1 MAEIPRQLPDA
12 SLITQARDGDTRAF
26 ESLIKRYEQLVYG
39 YSFKV
44 CRDPNKAAETV
55 QDTFIN
61 VYRNLRQFNGRAKF
75 STWLYTIV
83 SNNCLMKRRKRKID
97 QEMSY
102 LDEPPAEGEHTDAE
116 TIPVWTETPVELLI
130 NDELRARLDA
140 AIQKL
145 PMEYRVVFILRD
157 MEHQTAEETAKIL
170 KLSVPAVKSRLRR
183 ARIFLRGELSDLM
196 VHE

>member
-1 MAEIPRQLPDA
+1 MTDPPQQLPDA
-12 SLITQARDGDTRAF
+12 LLIKQARDGDTRAF

-39 YSFKV
+39 FSFKV
-44 CRDPNKAAETV
+44 CRDPNKAAETM

-61 VYRNLRQFNGRAKF
+61 VYRNLHQFNGRAKF

-83 SNNCLMKRRKRKID
+83 SNNCLMNRRKRKID

-102 LDEPPAEGEHTDAE
+102 LDEPPVEGEDGQGE
-116 TIPVWTETPVELLI
+116 TIPAWTETPAELLL
-130 NDELRARLDA
+130 NEELRTRLDA

-196 VHE
+196 VNE